1 MRFHRIIN
9 LIYCRHALLHF
20 RFLPQKIFSALFM
33 SSKIKPKFALSM
45 RALNISYQKQNMPSY
60 LKNGSG
66 STERLLDT
74 SQYYNQLI
82 YVPRQATI
90 SSITTDTTGF
100 RYFATYISTYIFGS
114 DRSSRNAN
122 VCPCVCDKPVKSTQS
137 SSFWL
142 RSSSSHQRVYK
153 QSSSSL
159 QVVFKQYSSSVQV
172 DFNWSSNEL

>member
-1 MRFHRIIN
+1 
-9 LIYCRHALLHF
+9 
-20 RFLPQKIFSALFM
+20 M

-114 DRSSRNAN
+114 DRSSNLESYNTDPKILRL
-122 VCPCVCDKPVKSTQS
+122 VKIMVSE
-137 SSFWL
+137 
-142 RSSSSHQRVYK
+142 K
-153 QSSSSL
+153 
-159 QVVFKQYSSSVQV
+159 
-172 DFNWSSNEL
+172 